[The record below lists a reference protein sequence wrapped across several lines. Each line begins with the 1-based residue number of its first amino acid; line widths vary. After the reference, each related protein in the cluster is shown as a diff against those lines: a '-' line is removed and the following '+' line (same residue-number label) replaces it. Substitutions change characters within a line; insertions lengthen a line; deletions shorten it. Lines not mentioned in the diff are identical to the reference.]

1 MLMTNLVIKFKL
13 TKLNTSPKY
22 SVKLNAKKR
31 KRKRKRK
38 RKNPMV

>member
-22 SVKLNAKKR
+22 SFKLMPKKEKEKEKEKGKIR
-31 KRKRKRK
+31 
-38 RKNPMV
+38 